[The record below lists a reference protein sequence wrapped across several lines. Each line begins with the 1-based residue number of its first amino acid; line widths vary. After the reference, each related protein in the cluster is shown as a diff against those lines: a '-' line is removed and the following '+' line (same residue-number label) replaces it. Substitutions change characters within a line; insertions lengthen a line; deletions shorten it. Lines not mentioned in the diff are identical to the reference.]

1 MNARDGYLPPLAPM
15 AVCYQSV
22 PCDLQPDSASDPKS
36 ADSRPGPRP
45 KIAYSTLK
53 CRVTTQEPVT
63 AVRVGDV
70 ENAQRLLERRC
81 IAVMGCV
88 AVGGTFAGPADRG
101 IRDR

>member
-1 MNARDGYLPPLAPM
+1 MTPR
-15 AVCYQSV
+15 S
-22 PCDLQPDSASDPKS
+22 SALEKP

-70 ENAQRLLERRC
+70 ENAQCLLERRY
-81 IAVMGCV
+81 IAVLGCV